1 MVKNIY
7 PERILPPILIKVLDH
22 KMVVFT
28 SGFYNLNIVG
38 VRNPNSQANKFDDT
52 LYVIHKELDDQEKVV
67 WACYSFCCTTDPG
80 FYWMAHST
88 IGGGVAIMAHPQQ
101 CRGAYKIDFHR
112 GKYKALCQRL
122 KPVYVWRDGNR
133 NQTLEMV
140 GPLHKVN
147 SGINIHRA
155 SQYFTKE
162 SVGRYSAGCTVIQA
176 PDDFDIF
183 MSLCYKQQ
191 DHGMGY
197 RFTYT
202 ILLGD

>member
-1 MVKNIY
+1 MLRNTY
-7 PERILPPILIKVLDH
+7 PEERFPAILEKVTNH
-22 KMVVFT
+22 GFVIF
-28 SGFYNLNIVG
+28 SAGFYNLNIVG
-38 VRNPNSQANKFDDT
+38 VRNPNGRTNQFDDD
-52 LYVIHKELDDQEKVV
+52 LYVVHKELDEDNII
-67 WACYSFCCTTDPG
+67 WAEYKFKCTTDPG
-80 FYWMAHST
+80 LYWLKNGRSSGTA
-88 IGGGVAIMAHPQQ
+88 VLCHPQQ

-122 KPVYVWRDGNR
+122 KPVYVWRDANKDDIVDYGGR
-133 NQTLEMV
+133 KYT
-140 GPLHKVN
+140 VN

-155 SQYFTKE
+155 SQYFTRE
-162 SVGRYSAGCTVIQA
+162 TVDRYSAGCTVIQN

-183 MSLCYKQQ
+183 MRLCYKQQ